1 MRKIGDIFILI
12 RNGASIKQKKGAKG
26 LPITRIET
34 IANKVIDREKM
45 GYADIFE
52 KDKYADYI
60 LKNEDILMSHIN
72 SEKHLGKVAIY
83 NKIKDEDIIHGMN
96 LLLLRANNNILFPRY
111 AKYYFDTIY
120 FLNQIATITKKSVN
134 QASFTV
140 TALKNLNMPCPSID
154 KQKKIANTLDKVTNL
169 IELRKK
175 QLERL
180 DLFVKSLFIELIGSQ
195 VDNPYNFDKGCIKD
209 VVSEV
214 KYGTSSPAGDEGKYP
229 YLRMGNITYDGH
241 LDLTNLKYI
250 TISNDELDKYMV
262 KKGDVLFNRTNS
274 KELVGKT
281 CVFDL
286 KEPMVIAGYIIRV
299 RTNNRVIPEYL
310 SAVLNSKYGKQT
322 LFDMCKS
329 IVGQANINAQEL
341 QKIKLLIPPIEIQ
354 LKYKSYLQQI
364 DKSKLAIQKSLE
376 KLEILKKSL
385 MQEYFG

>member
-111 AKYYFDTIY
+111 TKYYFDTIY

-180 DLFVKSLFIELIGSQ
+180 DLFVKSLFFS
-195 VDNPYNFDKGCIKD
+195 
-209 VVSEV
+209 
-214 KYGTSSPAGDEGKYP
+214 
-229 YLRMGNITYDGH
+229 
-241 LDLTNLKYI
+241 
-250 TISNDELDKYMV
+250 
-262 KKGDVLFNRTNS
+262 
-274 KELVGKT
+274 
-281 CVFDL
+281 
-286 KEPMVIAGYIIRV
+286 
-299 RTNNRVIPEYL
+299 
-310 SAVLNSKYGKQT
+310 
-322 LFDMCKS
+322 
-329 IVGQANINAQEL
+329 
-341 QKIKLLIPPIEIQ
+341 
-354 LKYKSYLQQI
+354 
-364 DKSKLAIQKSLE
+364 
-376 KLEILKKSL
+376 
-385 MQEYFG
+385 